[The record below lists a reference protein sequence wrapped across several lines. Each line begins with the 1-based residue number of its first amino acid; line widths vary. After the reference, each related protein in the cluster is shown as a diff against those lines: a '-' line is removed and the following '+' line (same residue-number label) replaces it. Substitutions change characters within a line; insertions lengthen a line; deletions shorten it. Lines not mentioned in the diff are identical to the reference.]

1 MNYLKQINAFWN
13 WRLLNKISHAEADLY
28 MGILNMFNSFR
39 HPSSLTIPNST
50 LVNLCGFSDASQL
63 TKVRNKLLQA
73 GLIKYQKGKNGK
85 AGIYALCQIDNT
97 FDNDFDND
105 CDNTFDN
112 GFDNDCDNI
121 IKRKEKENKNNIPP
135 YNPPRGKAE
144 KKKADK
150 RTVETVLS
158 EVENEQLRNALRS
171 FIEMRRQAKKPLTAH
186 ALELNINR
194 LSQMSSNVLE
204 QIKIVEQSVMNCW
217 QGFYELK
224 DKDTL
229 PRQGCMMPT
238 NDLSAI
244 EAQFM
249 HQYM

>member
-50 LVNLCGFSDASQL
+50 LVNLCGFSDAPQL
-63 TKVRNKLLQA
+63 TKVRNKLVQA

-85 AGIYALCQIDNT
+85 AGIYTLCQIDNT
-97 FDNDFDND
+97 FDNGFDND

-135 YNPPRGKAE
+135 YNPPKGKAE
-144 KKKADK
+144 KKKTDK

-194 LSQMSSNVLE
+194 LSQISSNTLE

-217 QGFYELK
+217 QGFYDLK
-224 DKDTL
+224 NKDTL
-229 PRQGCMMPT
+229 QQHGLMTPT

-244 EAQFM
+244 EEQFLR
-249 HQYM
+249 QYM

>member
-50 LVNLCGFSDASQL
+50 LVNLCGFSDAPQL
-63 TKVRNKLLQA
+63 TKVRNKLVQA

-85 AGIYALCQIDNT
+85 AGIYTLCQI
-97 FDNDFDND
+97 
-105 CDNTFDN
+105 DNTFDN

-135 YNPPRGKAE
+135 YNPPKGKAE

-158 EVENEQLRNALRS
+158 EVEDEQLRNALRS

-194 LSQMSSNVLE
+194 LSQISSNTLE

-217 QGFYELK
+217 QGFYDLK
-224 DKDTL
+224 NKDTL
-229 PRQGCMMPT
+229 QQHGLMTPT

-249 HQYM
+249 QQYM